1 MAKFNIYLQENDEV
15 LGGYMTSVTGTKSDA
30 VKEAR
35 RMAMESF
42 KYNDYHCNHW
52 YRVEKVTNDE
62 KEDEELVY
70 WFYIGRNSVTG
81 HIKINVVD
89 LV

>member
-1 MAKFNIYLQENDEV
+1 MAKFYIYLQENDEV
-15 LGGYMTSVTGTKSDA
+15 LGGYMTHVTGTKADA
-30 VKEAR
+30 VREAR

-42 KYNDYHCNHW
+42 KYNEYHCNHW